1 MRQKNKLIEYFCGFL
16 LHMAAAR
23 ARTCL
28 PAKFFQ
34 TSGLAR
40 YYISSSV
47 KWYIDGKAGFI
58 MPQLSILIPAYNSTR
73 SLPPLVVNL
82 LAQAAGRYDIEL
94 VICPDDGADYPSL
107 LPDDSRIT
115 FAPCG
120 LKSGPGIA
128 RTRAL
133 NSAKGDFVTWVDADD
148 WLDDSYLANVFMGLE
163 RHTAFAVRPEYRR
176 QDGVVRRL
184 NANVLD
190 AKRLCDF
197 YGSVPVVA
205 PRHWLTCFPDVV
217 AEDVIVSMRVLRANG
232 GSLPVVNAGY
242 HFILN
247 DESYCARYGA
257 TFSVAYRD
265 NLSSL
270 ESLAISMGTA
280 ELVDDLKI
288 LFETR
293 LAMSEKFDSE
303 IALDPDADYHQ
314 FVLCQS
320 NKPIESSCASSFGR

>member
-1 MRQKNKLIEYFCGFL
+1 
-16 LHMAAAR
+16 
-23 ARTCL
+23 
-28 PAKFFQ
+28 
-34 TSGLAR
+34 
-40 YYISSSV
+40 
-47 KWYIDGKAGFI
+47 
-58 MPQLSILIPAYNSTR
+58 MPQLSILIPAYNSTC
-73 SLPPLVVNL
+73 SLPPLVMDL
-82 LAQAAGRYDIEL
+82 LAQAGSAYDIEV
-94 VICPDDGADYPSL
+94 VICPDDGADYASL
-107 LPDDSRIT
+107 LPNDSRIT

-120 LKSGPGIA
+120 MKSGPGIA

-148 WLDDSYLANVFMGLE
+148 WLDDSYLASVFNGLE
-163 RHTAFAVRPEYRR
+163 RYKAFAVRPEYRR
-176 QDGVVRRL
+176 QGSFVRRL
-184 NANVLD
+184 NAEVLD
-190 AKRLCDF
+190 AKRLCNF

-217 AEDVIVSMRVLRANG
+217 AEDVIASMRVLHANG

-257 TFSVAYRD
+257 AFSVAYRD

-270 ESLAISMGTA
+270 ESLARSMGCA
-280 ELVDDLKI
+280 DLVDDLKL

-293 LAMSEKFDSE
+293 LAMSEKFGCE

-314 FVLCQS
+314 FILGQGK
-320 NKPIESSCASSFGR
+320 KPIESSYAGPFGRWY